1 MPVRATPADATS
13 KWVANLSGSTERIKA
28 GVQRVTQSP
37 GQKAAAQSQKWL
49 QRVTASQ
56 DKWKQRVGSVSLS
69 DWQQSMIDVGVPRVA
84 QGAQAKQNKF
94 QAFAAEFFPYLAQ
107 GVQRIDAMPSTTLED
122 NINRA
127 VAMIRHNAGFK
138 RGSGSSRMGG

>member
-1 MPVRATPADATS
+1 MPVRSTPQDATS
-13 KWVANLSGSTERIKA
+13 KWVTNLSGSTEAIKA
-28 GVQRVTQSP
+28 GVARVTTAP
-37 GQKAAAQSQKWL
+37 GQKAAAQSAKWL

-56 DKWKQRVGSVSLS
+56 DKWRTRVGSVSLQS
-69 DWQQSMIDVGVPRVA
+69 WQDSMTNVGVPRVA
-84 QGAQAKQNKF
+84 QGAQAKQSKYT
-94 QAFAAEFFPYLAQ
+94 AFAQEFFPYLAT

-138 RGSGSSRMGG
+138 RGSASRSGG

>member
-13 KWVANLSGSTERIKA
+13 KWVTNLSGSTERIKA
-28 GVQRVTQSP
+28 GVARVTVAP
-37 GQKAAAQSQKWL
+37 GQRAAAQSQKWL

-56 DKWKQRVGSVSLS
+56 DKWRTRVGSVSLQS
-69 DWQQSMIDVGVPRVA
+69 WQASMTDVGIPRVA

-94 QAFAAEFFPYLAQ
+94 QAFAAEFFPYLQQ

-138 RGSGSSRMGG
+138 RGSTMRTGS

>member
-13 KWVANLSGSTERIKA
+13 KWVTNLSGSTERIKA
-28 GVQRVTQSP
+28 GVARVTVAP
-37 GQKAAAQSQKWL
+37 GQRAAAQSQKWL

-56 DKWKQRVGSVSLS
+56 DKWRTRVGGVSLQS
-69 DWQQSMIDVGVPRVA
+69 WQASMTDVGIPRVA
-84 QGAQAKQNKF
+84 QGAQAKQAKF
-94 QAFAAEFFPYLAQ
+94 QAFASEFFPYLQQ

-122 NINRA
+122 SINRA

-138 RGSGSSRMGG
+138 RGSTMRTGG

>member
-1 MPVRATPADATS
+1 MPVRATAADATA
-13 KWVANLSGSTERIKA
+13 KWVTNLSGSTERVKA
-28 GVQRVTQSP
+28 GVARVTTAP

-56 DKWKQRVGSVSLS
+56 DKWRTRVASVSLQS
-69 DWQQSMIDVGVPRVA
+69 WQQSMTDVGIPRIA
-84 QGAQAKQNKF
+84 QGAQAKQDKYT
-94 QAFAAEFFPYLAQ
+94 AFANEFFPFLAQ

-127 VAMIRHNAGFK
+127 VAMIRHNATFR
-138 RGSGSSRMGG
+138 RGSSSRSGA